1 MTNPLEHQAENI
13 RVRVRCGDCRTTFH
27 ERLQRVVHGD
37 RVRCPTCG
45 TELRFHGIGSM
56 HDYETIQD
64 YVHHVEERTA
74 RPHFTR
80 SDD

>member
-1 MTNPLEHQAENI
+1 MTNPLEHQTENI

-27 ERLQRVVHGD
+27 ERLHRVVHGD

-74 RPHFTR
+74 HPHFVR